1 MLVLTRKAQ
10 ESIRIG
16 ADITIT
22 VVRLEGKTVR
32 LGVEAPRSVRV
43 LRAELPVHE
52 TANSGPAGVI
62 TSGLAGVNVGP
73 EMAVTCELELSVG

>member
-16 ADITIT
+16 NDITIT

-52 TANSGPAGVI
+52 TASSELP
-62 TSGLAGVNVGP
+62 GVNVGP
-73 EMAVTCELELSVG
+73 EMTISCELELSIG